1 MTQISGHNLKTDT
14 DGSIVKIDLATI
26 LQASLFSFSNVTS
39 HDSDSSNNYMVLI
52 SAMDLT
58 ASFPSVFSNIIV
70 SNSSTG
76 ILKIE
81 TAIGDL
87 NPDNMLIVQNLVM
100 SDCNVTNSFDV
111 ISLSSM
117 FTYDPYV
124 IMFSNLTFQNL
135 EFLQGAHLLNLEHLL
150 IIPVRIINSIFEN
163 IKGGKISTK
172 SFTTEIQGVST
183 SIDVSN
189 VTVQNVNVLY
199 DSFFTLQTGAIL
211 TISYSFF
218 SNMSCYEEGTVL
230 YAGNELTSTT
240 IINTVFQ
247 NNAALLGGVMFI
259 KKQSIVR
266 CSNCTFI
273 RNFAVEGG
281 IVATSDNGYFEFSQ
295 SIFDNNF
302 ATAGLIANIFVS
314 ATESIII
321 GSTITNNV
329 FVDSGTIMTEISG
342 N

>member
-1 MTQISGHNLKTDT
+1 MIFTIFRLNIDSIYFDSNILNGRLLIHINSCFFVTVSNVILDNNILTTSSDELIEITGIGTSLTMSNISITNTDLLSSPAIHWEGNFGQIAMTQISGHNLKTDT
-14 DGSIVKIDLATI
+14 DGSIVKIGLATI
-26 LQASLFSFSNVTS
+26 LQASLFTFSNITS

-58 ASFPSVFSNIIV
+58 ASFPSVLSNIIV

-81 TAIGDL
+81 AAIGDL

-135 EFLQGAHLLNLEHLL
+135 EFLQGANLLNLEHLL
-150 IIPVRIINSIFEN
+150 IIPVRIVNSVFEN
-163 IKGGKISTK
+163 VKGGKISAK

-189 VTVQNVNVLY
+189 VTVQNVNALY

-211 TISYSFF
+211 TISDSFF

-230 YAGNELTSTT
+230 YAGNE
-240 IINTVFQ
+240 
-247 NNAALLGGVMFI
+247 
-259 KKQSIVR
+259 
-266 CSNCTFI
+266 
-273 RNFAVEGG
+273 
-281 IVATSDNGYFEFSQ
+281 
-295 SIFDNNF
+295 
-302 ATAGLIANIFVS
+302 
-314 ATESIII
+314 
-321 GSTITNNV
+321 
-329 FVDSGTIMTEISG
+329 
-342 N
+342 